1 MNRVQKGSAG
11 LVALAV
17 TTVSG
22 FEGVR
27 YFAYPDPA
35 THGAPF
41 TVCDGHTGPDV
52 VRGVRYTQAQCKALL
67 LKDLS
72 KEASQIEQCVPSLRD
87 PAVTPDARYVAVLD
101 LAHNIGGAGVCHSSV
116 ARDLNSGNVSKACND
131 LLRYKYAAGRV
142 LPGLVVRREQER
154 TMCEEGL

>member
-1 MNRVQKGSAG
+1 MNRIQKGGAG

-17 TTVSG
+17 ATVGG

-27 YFAYPDPA
+27 YVAYPDPA

-52 VRGVRYTQAQCKALL
+52 KLGVRYTQAQCKALL

-72 KEASQIEQCVPSLRD
+72 KEASQIERCIPSLKD
-87 PAVTPDARYVAVLD
+87 APDARYVAVLD
-101 LAHNIGGAGVCHSSV
+101 LAHNIGGAGVCYSSV
-116 ARDLNSGNVSKACND
+116 ARDLNAGHVEQACD
-131 LLRYKYAAGRV
+131 DILKFKYAAGRV
-142 LPGLVVRREQER
+142 LPGLVRRRDEER
-154 TMCEEGL
+154 SLCLE